1 MAEARIPVRMN
12 RLCCP
17 ICSQVL
23 GNPVTVPCGHNFCMR
38 CIQERWDRE
47 ERSRSPCSCPECGDR
62 FPSRPLLIENTT
74 LADLVR
80 DTPALKRARTWS
92 KTGSPLCGR
101 HSISLDV
108 YCCTDEKVICQEC
121 ASAEHT
127 GHTFGFVSR
136 ERRRNQEELKN
147 IQMKSQQIL
156 QKQEK
161 KQKNLKKAL
170 ELIQEE
176 ARNTEDHC
184 EAVLA
189 GVIDAIQRH
198 FLSLKKVI
206 GAQEEAMAARVQTS
220 LQTLEVRM
228 NEMRERSAELERLAQ
243 TDDNVHFLERWPS
256 LRRLHEEDHPHP
268 LGGASEDPLRPFELT
283 KRAVDELGRQ
293 LEVFCDTEFA
303 TISRTADSGES
314 GGETGRE
321 TEDGMQQRCEASTSQ
336 SHRVNI
342 TVTEQTVEPKTR
354 ADFLQYA
361 CGLSLDPTTA
371 HQDLAIRAGDK
382 EVRNDKSSTMFHP
395 ERFLHRRQ
403 VLCREG
409 LQAERCYY
417 EVEVK
422 GDKAEIALTYRG
434 MDRKSRSSLSAF
446 GGNAYSWSLDR
457 SRNYSVSHRG
467 ESVQLTT
474 PPSQHRIGIYLEFK
488 KGALSFYEV
497 SDSMKFLYK
506 VEAKFTEA
514 LYPGFWLGEKCCI
527 RICDLRH
534 DRL

>member
-1 MAEARIPVRMN
+1 MCV
-12 RLCCP
+12 
-17 ICSQVL
+17 
-23 GNPVTVPCGHNFCMR
+23 
-38 CIQERWDRE
+38 
-47 ERSRSPCSCPECGDR
+47 
-62 FPSRPLLIENTT
+62 
-74 LADLVR
+74 
-80 DTPALKRARTWS
+80 
-92 KTGSPLCGR
+92 
-101 HSISLDV
+101 
-108 YCCTDEKVICQEC
+108 
-121 ASAEHT
+121 
-127 GHTFGFVSR
+127 
-136 ERRRNQEELKN
+136 
-147 IQMKSQQIL
+147 
-156 QKQEK
+156 
-161 KQKNLKKAL
+161 
-170 ELIQEE
+170 
-176 ARNTEDHC
+176 
-184 EAVLA
+184 
-189 GVIDAIQRH
+189 
-198 FLSLKKVI
+198 
-206 GAQEEAMAARVQTS
+206 TS
-220 LQTLEVRM
+220 L
-228 NEMRERSAELERLAQ
+228 SSSS
-243 TDDNVHFLERWPS
+243 D
-256 LRRLHEEDHPHP
+256 
-268 LGGASEDPLRPFELT
+268 
-283 KRAVDELGRQ
+283 
-293 LEVFCDTEFA
+293 
-303 TISRTADSGES
+303 
-314 GGETGRE
+314 
-321 TEDGMQQRCEASTSQ
+321 
-336 SHRVNI
+336 
-342 TVTEQTVEPKTR
+342 
-354 ADFLQYA
+354 A

-422 GDKAEIALTYRG
+422 GDKAEIALAYRG

-514 LYPGFWLGEKCCI
+514 LYPGFWLGENCCI